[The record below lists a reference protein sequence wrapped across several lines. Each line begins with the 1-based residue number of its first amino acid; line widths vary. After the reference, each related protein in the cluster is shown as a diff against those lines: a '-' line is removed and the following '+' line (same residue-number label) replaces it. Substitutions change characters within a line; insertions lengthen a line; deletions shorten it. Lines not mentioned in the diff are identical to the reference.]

1 MKQIVFFMFVAL
13 AFAACEKQ
21 FVDEEIN
28 MTSELTEKS
37 ASLSSAEL
45 MDLQIIEGQG
55 LGDVVTLGMSREDI
69 SNITTGIDCFS
80 SNECSFRLSAETGPI
95 TVHFNNDTVD
105 FIRIGQFGVFPE
117 YLWSTT
123 AGATS
128 LMTPTEVAELY
139 DPSEIVNY
147 DYVYTDVVA
156 KEYGYTYFS
165 YVRYGDGGSQ
175 RVVTHEIYARGGRP
189 ETFIQVF
196 QGIILVQ
203 NPKPKTTV
211 FDVKLSVTQ
220 PDGEV
225 VQVPEFSVSIPGRSS
240 TNLFPSNYLSSDGPL
255 GTYTYT
261 ATLLSQKGKNQRV
274 EGTSSGS
281 FRLVQVVEY

>member
-1 MKQIVFFMFVAL
+1 MKQIVFFIFAVL

-21 FVDEEIN
+21 FVGEEIN
-28 MTSELTEKS
+28 MPNELTEKS
-37 ASLSSAEL
+37 ASFSSAEL

-69 SNITTGIDCFS
+69 SQITTGIDCFS
-80 SNECSFRLSAETGPI
+80 SKECSFRLSAETGPI

-128 LMTPTEVAELY
+128 LMSPTEVAELY
-139 DPSEIVNY
+139 DPSEIVHY

-165 YVRYGDGGSQ
+165 YLRYGDGGSQ

-203 NPKPKTTV
+203 NPKPKSTIYNV
-211 FDVKLSVTQ
+211 NLSITQ
-220 PDGEV
+220 PDGQV
-225 VQVPEFSVSIPGRSS
+225 VEVPEFSVSIPGGSS
-240 TNLFPSNYLSSDGPL
+240 TMLFPNNYLPLDGPL

-261 ATLLSQKGKNQRV
+261 ATLLSQKGKSQKV
-274 EGTSSGS
+274 AGTSSGS
-281 FRLVQVVEY
+281 FQLIQVVE